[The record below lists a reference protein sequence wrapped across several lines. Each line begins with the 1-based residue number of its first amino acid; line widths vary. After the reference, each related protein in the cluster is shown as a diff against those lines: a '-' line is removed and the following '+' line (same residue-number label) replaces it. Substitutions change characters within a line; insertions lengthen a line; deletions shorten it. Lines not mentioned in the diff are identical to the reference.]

1 MAWQKRARLG
11 VAVFGIAVA
20 IVVYRATGNRAR
32 SAPPEPIQRVDPEAV
47 IESQSNVLQQ
57 VRGTKQDYLIKA
69 AQQLTYEGGASK
81 LLGVEITV
89 RNRGGRDY
97 VITAKEAAAAEHQ
110 QELDLTGEVRL
121 LASDGFEITASQAF
135 FKESDGTV
143 RAPGAFAFR
152 RGRMN
157 GTGLGMLYDKNTDIL
172 TITDKATVSLTDE
185 AGATTTEFTA
195 GRAVFTRPEHLLS
208 LDGLLHVT
216 RGEQV
221 IDADKGTTHLS
232 DDDSR
237 VGLIELRG
245 HSQVLGSGHG
255 LDSVTARDIDLRY
268 AADGDTLEHLVLKG
282 EGAVAM
288 SGENGGA
295 GRQIFGDAI
304 DITVAP
310 DGALTNLVGRGGVR
324 LNLAAAADAPART
337 IEALAL
343 DGAGESGKGLT
354 VVRFTD
360 TVVFRE
366 EGRRGVAP
374 RTVRSQAL
382 SVALAGDA
390 VDSASFAGAV
400 KFEEP
405 GLRAS
410 GAAVLYEPANGVVQL
425 RARDSGGGPSVA
437 DAQITVEAASIDL
450 ALAGRKMTANGSV
463 STTLRPR
470 VSPPTLGQGPAAPVS
485 KLPGLLKQEQ
495 AANVTAES
503 FTYEGGAARAIYQ
516 GTATLWQGDTAIR
529 ADRITIDQSSGDVLA
544 AGNARSTIVM
554 DTGTSAGRAAR
565 ITYADALR
573 TITYDA
579 RESDTP
585 SGPATPPPASLAQVS
600 GPQGDLRAARI
611 DIVLAKTGGS
621 AERLDAFSSV
631 TIKVDGRA
639 ATGARLTYF
648 AAEERYLMTGLG
660 ATPVKIVER
669 CGETSGKTLTFF
681 KSADKIIVD
690 GNEQLRT
697 QRTSGGPC
705 GAPGTR

>member
-1 MAWQKRARLG
+1 M
-11 VAVFGIAVA
+11 A
-20 IVVYRATGNRAR
+20 IVVYRATGDRAQP
-32 SAPPEPIQRVDPEAV
+32 APPEPIQRVDPKAV
-47 IESQSNVLQQ
+47 IESQGNILQQ

-69 AQQLTYEGGASK
+69 EQQLTYEGGASK

-110 QELDLTGEVRL
+110 QELHLTGDVKL
-121 LASDGFEITASQAF
+121 LASDGFEITAQQAV

-143 RAPGAFAFR
+143 RAPGEFAFR

-172 TITDKATVSLTDE
+172 TITDKATVHLEDE
-185 AGATTTEFTA
+185 AGSTTTEFIA
-195 GRAVFTRPEHLLS
+195 GHSVFTRPLHLLS
-208 LDGLLHVT
+208 LEGLMHMT

-221 IDADKGTTHLS
+221 IDADRGTTHLS

-255 LDSVTARDIDLRY
+255 LDKVTAHDIDLRY
-268 AADGDTLEHLVLKG
+268 ADDGDTLERLVLKG
-282 EGAVAM
+282 EGAVAT
-288 SGENGGA
+288 SGENGAA
-295 GRQIFGDAI
+295 GRQIFGDTL

-310 DGALTNLVGRGGVR
+310 DGALTSLVGRNGVR

-337 IEALAL
+337 IEARAL

-354 VVRFTD
+354 GVRFAD
-360 TVVFRE
+360 SVVFKE
-366 EGRRGVAP
+366 EGRGGVTA
-374 RTVRSQAL
+374 RTVRSRAL
-382 SVALAGDA
+382 SVALVGDA
-390 VDSASFAGAV
+390 VDSASFTGAV

-410 GAAVLYEPANGVVQL
+410 GAAVLYEPGKGILQL
-425 RARDSGGGPSVA
+425 RGRDTGGGPSVA
-437 DAQITVEAASIDL
+437 DDQISVEAASIDL
-450 ALAGRKMTANGSV
+450 ALAGRTMAANGAV
-463 STTLRPR
+463 NTTLRPR
-470 VSPPTLGQGPAAPVS
+470 APSPARAQGAAATAS

-503 FTYEGGAARAIYQ
+503 FTYEGSAAKAIYQ
-516 GTATLWQGDTAIR
+516 GAATLWQGDTAIR
-529 ADRITIDQSSGDVLA
+529 ADRITIDQASGDLLA
-544 AGNARSTIVM
+544 VGNARSTIAM
-554 DTGTSAGRAAR
+554 DTGTSVGRGAR
-565 ITYADALR
+565 ITYGDTLR
-573 TITYDA
+573 TITYVA
-579 RESDTP
+579 SESDTP
-585 SGPATPPPASLAQVS
+585 TVPGAAPPTLAQVS

-611 DIVLAKTGGS
+611 EIVLGKMGGS
-621 AERLDAFSSV
+621 AERLDAYTSV
-631 TIKVDGRA
+631 TMKVDGRS

-681 KSADKIIVD
+681 KSADRIIVD

-697 QRTSGGPC
+697 QRTSGSTCSG
-705 GAPGTR
+705 PGTR